1 LALAAVVDWV
11 WAEEPLWL
19 AWELAAEFLP
29 CVLAVLE
36 ALLPDLP
43 ALAAFLAAARLALLA
58 ELLFAELRSAALLD
72 PLCDPAEACDDEEPD
87 ELPVLDE
94 LDAGAG
100 AAALGGGGATGVE
113 ITDSRPTRGHSLRP
127 DAL

>member
-1 LALAAVVDWV
+1 MVLAAAPAVVDWV
-11 WAEEPLWL
+11 WADEPPWL

-29 CVLAVLE
+29 CVLAVLD

-43 ALAAFLAAARLALLA
+43 ALAEFLAAARLALFA
-58 ELLFAELRSAALLD
+58 ELLLAALLD
-72 PLCDPAEACDDEEPD
+72 PLCEPAEACEDEEPD
-87 ELPVLDE
+87 ELPVPGEFD
-94 LDAGAG
+94 DGAG
-100 AAALGGGGATGVE
+100 DAALGGGGATGVE

>member
-1 LALAAVVDWV
+1 LALAATPAVVDWV
-11 WAEEPLWL
+11 WADEPPWL

-29 CVLAVLE
+29 CVLAVLD

-43 ALAAFLAAARLALLA
+43 ALAEFLVAARLALFA
-58 ELLFAELRSAALLD
+58 ELLLAALLD
-72 PLCDPAEACDDEEPD
+72 PLCEPAEACEDEEPD
-87 ELPVLDE
+87 ELPVPGEFD
-94 LDAGAG
+94 DGAG
-100 AAALGGGGATGVE
+100 DAALGGGGATGVE

>member
-1 LALAAVVDWV
+1 VD
-11 WAEEPLWL
+11 EPLWL

-29 CVLAVLE
+29 CVLAVLA

-43 ALAAFLAAARLALLA
+43 ELAEFLGPARLALFA
-58 ELLFAELRSAALLD
+58 GLLFAELRSAALL
-72 PLCDPAEACDDEEPD
+72 CEPAEACEDEEPD
-87 ELPVLDE
+87 ELPVLVE
-94 LDAGAG
+94 LDDGAG
-100 AAALGGGGATGVE
+100 DAALGGGGATGVE

>member
-1 LALAAVVDWV
+1 LGFAAAPAAVDWV
-11 WAEEPLWL
+11 WADEPLWL

-29 CVLAVLE
+29 CVLAVFD

-43 ALAAFLAAARLALLA
+43 AFAEFLAAARLALLA
-58 ELLFAELRSAALLD
+58 ELAALLD
-72 PLCDPAEACDDEEPD
+72 PLCEPAEACEDAAPD

-94 LDAGAG
+94 VDEGVG
-100 AAALGGGGATGVE
+100 DAALGGGGATGVE

>member
-1 LALAAVVDWV
+1 LALAAAPAAVDWV

-43 ALAAFLAAARLALLA
+43 ELAEFLAAARLALLA
-58 ELLFAELRSAALLD
+58 EVLFAELRSAALLG
-72 PLCDPAEACDDEEPD
+72 PLCDPAEACEDEE
-87 ELPVLDE
+87 PVLDE
-94 LDAGAG
+94 LDDGAG
-100 AAALGGGGATGVE
+100 DAALGGGGATGVE

>member
-1 LALAAVVDWV
+1 M
-11 WAEEPLWL
+11 

-43 ALAAFLAAARLALLA
+43 ELAAVARLA
-58 ELLFAELRSAALLD
+58 LFAELRLAPLL
-72 PLCDPAEACDDEEPD
+72 CEPAEACEDEAPD
-87 ELPVLDE
+87 GLPVLDE
-94 LDAGAG
+94 LDEEAGG
-100 AAALGGGGATGVE
+100 AALGGGGATGVE

>member
-1 LALAAVVDWV
+1 MALAAAADWV
-11 WAEEPLWL
+11 WADEPLWL

-29 CVLAVLE
+29 CVLAVLD

-43 ALAAFLAAARLALLA
+43 ALAEFLAAARLALLA
-58 ELLFAELRSAALLD
+58 ELLLAALLD
-72 PLCDPAEACDDEEPD
+72 PLCDPAEACEDAAPE

-94 LDAGAG
+94 LDEGAG
-100 AAALGGGGATGVE
+100 DAALGGGGATGVE